1 MSSVATNSISGDI
14 KNTVKVRI
22 AMADLWQVT
31 LRNAF
36 DDFSRKLEQFNQ
48 SESDK
53 QRRKMLTVRSAVE
66 EKKENGRNALEDDM
80 DGPDESIVKLSD
92 CMERIGCQLYRSL
105 DQP

>member
-1 MSSVATNSISGDI
+1 
-14 KNTVKVRI
+14 
-22 AMADLWQVT
+22 MADLWQVT

-36 DDFSRKLEQFNQ
+36 DDFSRKLEQFNL

-53 QRRKMLTVRSAVE
+53 QRQQMLSVKSAVE
-66 EKKENGRNALEDDM
+66 EEKKNGLDALEDDM

-92 CMERIGCQLYRSL
+92 CMERIGSQLYRSL